1 MKEFFSVLEIAD
13 ILKISR
19 SAVLYDIKTGKLKAT
34 QVGKIYIV
42 TKEDFGEFLKEQKE
56 KKRKRGNNQTKLE
69 F

>member
-19 SAVLYDIKTGKLKAT
+19 SAVLYNIKTGKLKAT

-42 TKEDFGEFLKEQKE
+42 TREDFGELMKDQKE
-56 KKRKRGNNQTKLE
+56 KKRRFGNNQTKLD

>member
-34 QVGKIYIV
+34 QVGKIYII
-42 TKEDFGEFLKEQKE
+42 TKEDFGEFLKDQKE